1 MALLIGS
8 LFALLI
14 GAGFGISTNIYQDMF
29 KVTKKANDGISLFVG
44 IAVMAFILYLGFVT
58 N

>member
-14 GAGFGISTNIYQDMF
+14 GAGFGISTNFYQDMF
-29 KVTKKANDGISLFVG
+29 KVSKKANDGISLVLG
-44 IAVMAFILYLGFVT
+44 IAMMAFILYLGFVT